1 MNLNYNNVLN
11 MVSEVLDKYDLAYI
25 IVDECQ
31 VDEYKSEAEDITTYI
46 FEQDED
52 SIFGLGCYIQNL
64 FIKYFETI
72 FSFEDCI
79 EIAVEII
86 DKIEEMKE
94 VK

>member
-46 FEQDED
+46 FEREED
-52 SIFGLGCYIQNL
+52 SVFCLSCYIQNL
-64 FIKYFETI
+64 FIKYFETVYAL
-72 FSFEDCI
+72 EDCI
-79 EIAVEII
+79 EISAEII
-86 DKIEEMKE
+86 DNIEIMKE